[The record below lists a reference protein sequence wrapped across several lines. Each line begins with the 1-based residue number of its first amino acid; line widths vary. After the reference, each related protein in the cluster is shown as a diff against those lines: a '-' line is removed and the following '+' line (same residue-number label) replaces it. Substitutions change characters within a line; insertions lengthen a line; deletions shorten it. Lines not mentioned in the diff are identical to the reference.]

1 VNVSG
6 DASFNRQSA
15 KPGPGTAPTD
25 PSQFTKALQ
34 SAATYLQTVVVPA
47 ANEAGQM
54 ALAKKKEKDSIYR
67 VSEVEEMKDEDEA
80 EPVHKIVQQIAA
92 RIRTIAE
99 IEQRTLGL

>member
-1 VNVSG
+1 MNVSG
-6 DASFNRQSA
+6 DASLRHSS
-15 KPGPGTAPTD
+15 KPGSVPVPTD
-25 PSQFTKALQ
+25 PAQFTKALQ
-34 SAATYLQTVVVPA
+34 SAVTYLQTVVVPA

-67 VSEVEEMKDEDEA
+67 VSEVEEMKDDGEV

-99 IEQRTLGL
+99 IERKTLGL